1 MSIKDSPKSPNLRE
15 FENAFVKENIKNTI
29 TSGLTD
35 LAMLVEDSDIY
46 DTLMDIEKKILLE
59 VEKHLESLYQL

>member
-1 MSIKDSPKSPNLRE
+1 MSAKDSPKSPNLRE
-15 FENAFVKENIKNTI
+15 FENAFVKENISNTI
-29 TSGLTD
+29 ASGFSD
-35 LAMLVEDSDIY
+35 VAMLVEDSDIY